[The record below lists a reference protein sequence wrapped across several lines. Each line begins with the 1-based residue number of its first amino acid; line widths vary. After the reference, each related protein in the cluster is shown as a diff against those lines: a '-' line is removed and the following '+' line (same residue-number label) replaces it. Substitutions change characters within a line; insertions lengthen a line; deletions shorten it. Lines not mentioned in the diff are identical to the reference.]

1 MRNQPGCPTRRRLG
15 FEGLEDRHLLS
26 GGPFVGPRPE
36 VVIAGPTVPWSFER
50 PADLAAVETVAIG
63 THGDLSTP
71 GGGPSWEGSGL
82 ADRSGSLFS
91 PPGQEPSFAPV
102 ALGVALPDW
111 ARSSELDQESS
122 LAADQPAF
130 HLGPGPAPLAGV
142 ALADQSGPSWGPG
155 TGSVAP
161 SPFGGGL
168 SWRGGGG
175 PLVWPGK
182 GAEFPS
188 GGAGFFAMEKDPT
201 GGPEPFYLLRAES
214 QAPEFPGL
222 NPPGLNPPG
231 ANPPGLNPPG
241 ANPPGANPPGATGLA
256 AYFSSQGNR
265 PELSEPEAAST
276 PPGSPL
282 VGSNPM
288 GPPYGVAPIV
298 GNTTGPASGGPSA
311 PLATGSGSLPAQPG
325 SVLDAGGTAERSWSA
340 SAARDW
346 SVGIGTVPPGVTLAV
361 PIHNTA
367 APTSTTRH
375 WSLRP
380 AAVGDSP
387 VAKGY
392 EQGLALQG
400 ADLITA
406 AVPFD
411 QASLEAALD
420 QFVRQLDDLDIR
432 RLAAGGPAPIAVGV
446 LTAAG
451 TAASLELAR
460 RFWRRRRL
468 VAQGI
473 AAGYPVLREI
483 PLGFPELP
491 GSWSER
497 GR

>member
-1 MRNQPGCPTRRRLG
+1 MHSMRNQPGSPTRRSLG

-50 PADLAAVETVAIG
+50 LADFAAVEIVAIG

-71 GGGPSWEGSGL
+71 GGGPSWEENGL

-102 ALGVALPDW
+102 ALGVALPNW
-111 ARSSELDQESS
+111 ARSSELDQESFS
-122 LAADQPAF
+122 AADQPAF

-142 ALADQSGPSWGPG
+142 ALADQPGPSWGPG
-155 TGSVAP
+155 TGSDAP

-168 SWRGGGG
+168 AWRGGGG
-175 PLVWPGK
+175 PLVWAGK

-188 GGAGFFAMEKDPT
+188 GGASFFAVEKDLT

-222 NPPGLNPPG
+222 NPPG
-231 ANPPGLNPPG
+231 
-241 ANPPGANPPGATGLA
+241 ANPPGANPSGATGLA

-265 PELSEPEAAST
+265 PELSETEAAST

-288 GPPYGVAPIV
+288 GPQYGVAPIV

-311 PLATGSGSLPAQPG
+311 PVATVSGGLPAQPG

-346 SVGIGTVPPGVTLAV
+346 SLGIGTVPPGGTLAV
-361 PIHNTA
+361 PIRNTA

-380 AAVGDSP
+380 ATVGDIP
-387 VAKGY
+387 VAKGR
-392 EQGLALQG
+392 EEGLALQG
-400 ADLITA
+400 ADLIAA

-420 QFVRQLDDLDIR
+420 QFVRQLDDQDIR
-432 RLAAGGPAPIAVGV
+432 RLAARGPAPIAVV
-446 LTAAG
+446 ALTALG
-451 TAASLELAR
+451 TVASLEFAR
-460 RFWRRRRL
+460 RFWRRQRL